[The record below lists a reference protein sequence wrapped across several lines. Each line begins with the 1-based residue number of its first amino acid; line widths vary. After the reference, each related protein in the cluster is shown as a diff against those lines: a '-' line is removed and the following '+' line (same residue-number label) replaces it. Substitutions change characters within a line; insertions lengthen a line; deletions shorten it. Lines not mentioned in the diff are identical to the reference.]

1 MRTLIRVPKYPYKGT
16 HTLIRVLWYP
26 YKGTST
32 PIRGTHTLI
41 GVLRTLIAGLTSA
54 SQFERLT

>member
-1 MRTLIRVPKYPYKGT
+1 VYPYKGT
-16 HTLIRVLWYP
+16 KVTLQGYAYP
-26 YKGTST
+26 YK
-32 PIRGTHTLI
+32 GTHTLI